1 MGILYFIMVFK
12 NGFPIF
18 CRIGWICEY
27 WGIVRVFVIFKEK
40 LFKASVVFRFD
51 MSTIFFR
58 FIWSLLIDLLENKDF
73 TAFSSNV
80 NEGIKAVLLFKRKDF
95 TRTKSTK
102 STKSIKSIK
111 SKKRIKSTKRQTNDF
126 LLLRCFYAH
135 ENAVFFV
142 LHTKKH
148 KKHIK
153 NIKTQISE

>member
-12 NGFPIF
+12 NGLPIF

-27 WGIVRVFVIFKEK
+27 WGIVRVFIIFKEK
-40 LFKASVVFRFD
+40 LFKVSFVFRFD
-51 MSTIFFR
+51 MSTISFR

-80 NEGIKAVLLFKRKDF
+80 NEGIKAVLFFKRKDF

-111 SKKRIKSTKRQTNDF
+111 STKRQTNDF

-135 ENAVFFV
+135 ENTVFFV
-142 LHTKKH
+142 LHTKKHKKH